1 MKEREVDTF
10 AHKKQRGEKMRRLFV
25 LLALGI
31 IGCSNPSTPA
41 GYVGYV
47 TKHPYTMPARF
58 YELQTGPTSTGL
70 GWMLEVTN
78 ISVTPITST
87 EQFVGPTA
95 VLAKD
100 NLHIEFQ
107 AHLLWKVDPE
117 NVKTFVEK
125 YGQAGESP
133 EQMAYD
139 NFIREPFRTYTRD
152 EVQKYDGLDIKDNI
166 DTIGTAVQ
174 DRILSLTKGT
184 PFTIISVVIGNIQ
197 YPDTVAQSVANKL
210 AATQVLEQT
219 TIEIQT
225 AKARAQIREAEADG
239 VAKAMDIINQKLTP
253 LYVQYEAIQAQQKMV
268 DSPNHTEIYIPVGP
282 MGVPVVGTMKMGEEG
297 KQ

>member
-1 MKEREVDTF
+1 
-10 AHKKQRGEKMRRLFV
+10 MRRV
-25 LLALGI
+25 IPLLALCVFGLALV
-31 IGCSNPSTPA
+31 GCTNPSTPA

-78 ISVTPITST
+78 ISVTPNTST

-117 NVKTFVEK
+117 NVKLFVEK
-125 YGQAGESP
+125 YGETGMNPLEY
-133 EQMAYD
+133 AYD
-139 NFIREPFRTYTRD
+139 NFIKEPFRTYTRD
-152 EVQKYDGLDIKDNI
+152 EVQKYNGLDIKDNI
-166 DTIGTAVQ
+166 DTIGSAVEGRVLQ
-174 DRILSLTKGT
+174 LTKGT

-197 YPDTVAQSVANKL
+197 YPETVANSVANKL

-225 AKARAQIREAEADG
+225 AKAKAQIREAEADG
-239 VAKAMDIINQKLTP
+239 IAKAMEAINTKLTP
-253 LYVQYEAIQAQQKMV
+253 LYVQYEAIQAQEKMV
-268 DSPNHTEIYIPVGP
+268 NSPNHTEVYIPVGP
-282 MGVPVVGTMKMGEEG
+282 MGVPVVGTMKMGQEG
-297 KQ
+297 KE

>member
-1 MKEREVDTF
+1 
-10 AHKKQRGEKMRRLFV
+10 MRRF
-25 LLALGI
+25 LAVPAVGIIAVGI
-31 IGCSNPSTPA
+31 IGCTNPSTPA

-58 YELQTGPTSTGL
+58 YALQTGPTSTGL
-70 GWMLEVTN
+70 GWMLEVSN
-78 ISVTPITST
+78 ISVTPNTST

-107 AHLLWKVDPE
+107 AHLLWKVEPQ
-117 NVKTFVEK
+117 NVKNFVEK
-125 YGQAGESP
+125 YGETGENP
-133 EQMAYD
+133 LNNAYV
-139 NFIREPFRTYTRD
+139 NFIKEPFRTYTRD

-166 DTIGTAVQ
+166 DAIGSAVQ
-174 DRILSLTKGT
+174 DRILALTKGT

-225 AKARAQIREAEADG
+225 AKAKAQIREADAEG
-239 VAKAMDIINQKLTP
+239 VAKAMDTINQKLTP

-282 MGVPVVGTMKMGEEG
+282 MGVPIVGTMRPGQEG
-297 KQ
+297 KD

>member
-1 MKEREVDTF
+1 
-10 AHKKQRGEKMRRLFV
+10 MRRF
-25 LLALGI
+25 LAVPAVGIIAVGI
-31 IGCSNPSTPA
+31 IGCTNPSTPA

-78 ISVTPITST
+78 ISVTPNTST

-107 AHLLWKVDPE
+107 AHLLWKVEPE
-117 NVKTFVEK
+117 NVKNFVEK
-125 YGQAGESP
+125 YGETGENP
-133 EQMAYD
+133 LNNAYV
-139 NFIREPFRTYTRD
+139 NFIKEPFRTYTRD

-166 DTIGTAVQ
+166 DTIGSAVQ
-174 DRILSLTKGT
+174 DRILALTKGT

-225 AKARAQIREAEADG
+225 AKAKAQIREADAEG
-239 VAKAMDIINQKLTP
+239 VAKAMDTINQKLTP

-282 MGVPVVGTMKMGEEG
+282 MGVPIVGTMRPGQEG
-297 KQ
+297 KD

>member
-1 MKEREVDTF
+1 
-10 AHKKQRGEKMRRLFV
+10 MRRLFAV
-25 LLALGI
+25 LALGI

-47 TKHPYTMPARF
+47 TKHPYTMPERF

-70 GWMLEVTN
+70 GWRLEVTN
-78 ISVTPITST
+78 ISVTPNTST

-107 AHLLWKVDPE
+107 AHLLWKIDPE
-117 NVKTFVEK
+117 NVKVFVEK
-125 YGQAGESP
+125 YGETGENP
-133 EQMAYD
+133 LAAAYN
-139 NFIREPFRTYTRD
+139 NFIKEPFRTYTRD

-166 DTIGTAVQ
+166 DVIGSAVQ
-174 DRILSLTKGT
+174 DRILKLTKST

-197 YPDTVAQSVANKL
+197 YPETVAQSVANKL

-225 AKARAQIREAEADG
+225 AKAKAQIREAEAEG
-239 VAKAMDIINQKLTP
+239 VAKAMDTINQKLTP
-253 LYVQYEAIQAQQKMV
+253 LYVQYEAIQAQQRMV
-268 DSPNHTEIYIPVGP
+268 NSPNHTEVYIPVGP
-282 MGVPVVGTMKMGEEG
+282 MGVPIVGTMKMGQDG

>member
-1 MKEREVDTF
+1 
-10 AHKKQRGEKMRRLFV
+10 
-25 LLALGI
+25 
-31 IGCSNPSTPA
+31 
-41 GYVGYV
+41 
-47 TKHPYTMPARF
+47 
-58 YELQTGPTSTGL
+58 
-70 GWMLEVTN
+70 MLEETN
-78 ISVTPITST
+78 ISVTPNTST

-107 AHLLWKVDPE
+107 AHLLWKVEPQ
-117 NVKTFVEK
+117 NVKNFVEK
-125 YGQAGESP
+125 YGETGDNPLSN
-133 EQMAYD
+133 AYV
-139 NFIREPFRTYTRD
+139 NFIKEPFRTYTRD

-166 DTIGTAVQ
+166 DAIGSAVQ
-174 DRILSLTKGT
+174 DRILALTKGT

-225 AKARAQIREAEADG
+225 AKAKAQIREADAEG
-239 VAKAMDIINQKLTP
+239 VAKAMDTINQKLTP

-282 MGVPVVGTMKMGEEG
+282 MGVPIVGTMRPGQEG
-297 KQ
+297 KE

>member
-1 MKEREVDTF
+1 M
-10 AHKKQRGEKMRRLFV
+10 
-25 LLALGI
+25 LALVI
-31 IGCSNPSTPA
+31 IGFSGCAGCTNPSTPA

-70 GWMLEVTN
+70 GWRLEVTN
-78 ISVTPITST
+78 ISVTPNTST
-87 EQFVGPTA
+87 EHFVGPDA

-100 NLHIEFQ
+100 NLRIEFR

-117 NVKTFVEK
+117 NVRTFVEK
-125 YGQAGESP
+125 YGATGENP
-133 EQMAYD
+133 VKMAYD
-139 NFIREPFRTYTRD
+139 NFIKEPFRTYTRE
-152 EVQKYDGLDIKDNI
+152 EVQKYNGLEIKDSI
-166 DTIGTAVQ
+166 DAIGTAVQ
-174 DRILSLTKGT
+174 AKILALSRRT

-197 YPDTVAQSVANKL
+197 YPETVANSVAEKL

-239 VAKAMDIINQKLTP
+239 IAKSMDTINQKLTP
-253 LYVQYEAIQAQQKMV
+253 LYVQYEAIQAQSKMV
-268 DSPNHTEIYIPVGP
+268 NSPNHTEVYIPVGP
-282 MGVPVVGTMKMGEEG
+282 MGVPVVGTMKLGQEG

>member
-1 MKEREVDTF
+1 
-10 AHKKQRGEKMRRLFV
+10 MRRV
-25 LLALGI
+25 LAVLGLAIVAVGI
-31 IGCSNPSTPA
+31 IGCTNPSTPA

-58 YELQTGPTSTGL
+58 YALQTGPTSTGL
-70 GWMLEVTN
+70 GWMLEVSN
-78 ISVTPITST
+78 ISVTPNTST

-107 AHLLWKVDPE
+107 AHLLWKVEPQ
-117 NVKTFVEK
+117 NVKNFVEK
-125 YGQAGESP
+125 YGETGDNP
-133 EQMAYD
+133 LNNAYV
-139 NFIREPFRTYTRD
+139 NFIKEPFRTYTRD

-166 DTIGTAVQ
+166 DAIGSAVQ
-174 DRILSLTKGT
+174 DRILALTKGT

-225 AKARAQIREAEADG
+225 AKAKAQIREADAEG
-239 VAKAMDIINQKLTP
+239 VAKAMDTINQKLTP

-282 MGVPVVGTMKMGEEG
+282 MGVPIVGTMRPGQEG
-297 KQ
+297 KE

>member
-1 MKEREVDTF
+1 
-10 AHKKQRGEKMRRLFV
+10 MRRV
-25 LLALGI
+25 LAVLGLAMVAVGI
-31 IGCSNPSTPA
+31 IGCTNPSTPA

-58 YELQTGPTSTGL
+58 YALQTGPTSTGL

-78 ISVTPITST
+78 ISVTPNTST

-107 AHLLWKVDPE
+107 AHLLWKVEPQ
-117 NVKTFVEK
+117 NVKNFVEK
-125 YGQAGESP
+125 YGETGDNPLSN
-133 EQMAYD
+133 AYV
-139 NFIREPFRTYTRD
+139 NFIKEPFRTYTRD

-166 DTIGTAVQ
+166 DAIGSAVQ
-174 DRILSLTKGT
+174 DRILALTKGT

-225 AKARAQIREAEADG
+225 AKAKAQIREADAEG
-239 VAKAMDIINQKLTP
+239 VAKAMDTINQKLTP

-282 MGVPVVGTMKMGEEG
+282 MGVPIVGTMRPGQEG
-297 KQ
+297 KE

>member
-1 MKEREVDTF
+1 
-10 AHKKQRGEKMRRLFV
+10 MRRV
-25 LLALGI
+25 IPLLALCVFGLAFV
-31 IGCSNPSTPA
+31 GCTNQSTPA

-78 ISVTPITST
+78 ISVTPNTST

-117 NVKTFVEK
+117 NVKLFVEK
-125 YGQAGESP
+125 YGETGPNPLEY
-133 EQMAYD
+133 AYD
-139 NFIREPFRTYTRD
+139 NFIKEPFRTYTRD
-152 EVQKYDGLDIKDNI
+152 EVQKYNGLDIKDNI
-166 DTIGTAVQ
+166 DTIGSAVQ
-174 DRILSLTKGT
+174 SRVLQLTRGT

-197 YPDTVAQSVANKL
+197 YPETVANSVANKL

-225 AKARAQIREAEADG
+225 AKAKAQIREAEAEG
-239 VAKAMDIINQKLTP
+239 IAKAMEAINTKLTP

-268 DSPNHTEIYIPVGP
+268 NSPNHTEVYIPVGP
-282 MGVPVVGTMKMGEEG
+282 MGVPLVGTMKMGQEG
-297 KQ
+297 KE

>member
-1 MKEREVDTF
+1 
-10 AHKKQRGEKMRRLFV
+10 MRRQLAV
-25 LLALGI
+25 LALGI
-31 IGCSNPSTPA
+31 ITPGIIGCTNPSTPA

-70 GWMLEVTN
+70 GWMLEVSN
-78 ISVTPITST
+78 ISVTPNTST

-107 AHLLWKVDPE
+107 AHLLWKVEPQ
-117 NVKTFVEK
+117 NVKNFVEK
-125 YGQAGESP
+125 YGETGENPLSN
-133 EQMAYD
+133 AYV
-139 NFIREPFRTYTRD
+139 NFIKEPFRTYTRD

-166 DTIGTAVQ
+166 DTIGSAVQ
-174 DRILSLTKGT
+174 DRILALTKGT

-225 AKARAQIREAEADG
+225 AKAKAQIREADAEG
-239 VAKAMDIINQKLTP
+239 VAKAMDTINQKLTP

-282 MGVPVVGTMKMGEEG
+282 MGVPIVGTLKPGQEG
-297 KQ
+297 KD

>member
-1 MKEREVDTF
+1 
-10 AHKKQRGEKMRRLFV
+10 MRRLLAV
-25 LLALGI
+25 LALGI
-31 IGCSNPSTPA
+31 IGCTNPSTPA

-70 GWMLEVTN
+70 GWMLAVTN
-78 ISVTPITST
+78 ISVTPNTST

-117 NVKTFVEK
+117 NVKIFVEK
-125 YGQAGESP
+125 YGETGENP
-133 EQMAYD
+133 LRAAYD
-139 NFIREPFRTYTRD
+139 NFIKEPFRTYTRD
-152 EVQKYDGLDIKDNI
+152 EVQKYNGLDIKDNI
-166 DTIGTAVQ
+166 DTIGSAVQ
-174 DRILSLTKGT
+174 DRILKLTKDT

-197 YPDTVAQSVANKL
+197 YPETVAQSVANKL

-225 AKARAQIREAEADG
+225 AKAKAQIREAEAEG
-239 VAKAMDIINQKLTP
+239 VAKAMDTINQKLTP

-268 DSPNHTEIYIPVGP
+268 NSGNHTEVYIPVGP
-282 MGVPVVGTMKMGEEG
+282 MGVPIVATMKAGQEG
-297 KQ
+297 RQ

>member
-1 MKEREVDTF
+1 
-10 AHKKQRGEKMRRLFV
+10 MRRLFA

-31 IGCSNPSTPA
+31 IGCTNPSTPA

-58 YELQTGPTSTGL
+58 YALQTGPTSTGL
-70 GWMLEVTN
+70 GWMLQVTN
-78 ISVTPITST
+78 ISVTPNTST

-107 AHLLWKVDPE
+107 AHLLWKIDPE
-117 NVKTFVEK
+117 NVKVFVEK
-125 YGQAGESP
+125 YGEEGESP
-133 EQMAYD
+133 EQLAYD
-139 NFIREPFRTYTRD
+139 NFIKEPFRTYTRD

-174 DRILSLTKGT
+174 DRILKLTQGT

-225 AKARAQIREAEADG
+225 AKARAQIREADADG

-268 DSPNHTEIYIPVGP
+268 NSPNHTEIYIPVGP
-282 MGVPVVGTMKMGEEG
+282 MGVPIVGTMKVGQEG

>member
-1 MKEREVDTF
+1 
-10 AHKKQRGEKMRRLFV
+10 MRRFLAV
-25 LLALGI
+25 PALGI
-31 IGCSNPSTPA
+31 IAVGIIGCTNPSTPA

-78 ISVTPITST
+78 ISVTPNTST

-107 AHLLWKVDPE
+107 AHLLWKVEPQ
-117 NVKTFVEK
+117 NVKDFVEK
-125 YGQAGESP
+125 YGETGENP
-133 EQMAYD
+133 LNNAYV
-139 NFIREPFRTYTRD
+139 NFIKEPFRTYTRD

-166 DTIGTAVQ
+166 DAIGSAVQ
-174 DRILSLTKGT
+174 DRILALTKGT

-225 AKARAQIREAEADG
+225 AKAKAQIREADAEG
-239 VAKAMDIINQKLTP
+239 VAKAMDTINQKLTP

-282 MGVPVVGTMKMGEEG
+282 MGVPIVGTLKPGQEG
-297 KQ
+297 KD

>member
-1 MKEREVDTF
+1 
-10 AHKKQRGEKMRRLFV
+10 MRRLLAV
-25 LLALGI
+25 LALGI

-47 TKHPYTMPARF
+47 TKHPYTMPERF

-70 GWMLEVTN
+70 GWRLEVTN
-78 ISVTPITST
+78 ISVTPNTST

-107 AHLLWKVDPE
+107 AHLLWKIDPE
-117 NVKTFVEK
+117 NVKVFVEK
-125 YGQAGESP
+125 YGETGENPLGS
-133 EQMAYD
+133 AYN
-139 NFIREPFRTYTRD
+139 NFIKEPFRTYTRD

-166 DTIGTAVQ
+166 DVIGSAVQ
-174 DRILSLTKGT
+174 DRILKLTKST

-197 YPDTVAQSVANKL
+197 YPETVAQSVANKL

-225 AKARAQIREAEADG
+225 AKAKAQIREAEAEG
-239 VAKAMDIINQKLTP
+239 VAKAMDTINQKLTP
-253 LYVQYEAIQAQQKMV
+253 LYVQYEAIQAQQRMV
-268 DSPNHTEIYIPVGP
+268 NSPNHTEVYIPVGP
-282 MGVPVVGTMKMGEEG
+282 MGVPIVGTMKMGQEG